1 LAGSTP
7 ERIAN
12 LEEEL
17 RQRLS
22 QIPGV
27 LSARL
32 SLNTPMEGS
41 NWGEPVGIAG
51 HPPPPGSEQSS
62 LSSVSAHYFETIGA
76 RLVRGLF
83 NADNTL
89 AGSDAFGFCAANAVW
104 SMEAINAEGSP

>member
-1 LAGSTP
+1 MGQRLEVGFQTFTCLMVKADSDLAGSTP

-41 NWGEPVGIAG
+41 NWGEPASIAG

-62 LSSVSAHYFETIGA
+62 PA
-76 RLVRGLF
+76 R
-83 NADNTL
+83 
-89 AGSDAFGFCAANAVW
+89 
-104 SMEAINAEGSP
+104 